1 LDIVGKEMAMRL
13 DAGLFQQQT
22 QKQILSPQMIQSMEI
37 LVLNQQQLE
46 ERISEELEE
55 NVTLERTESESG
67 SEEANSSSTE
77 GSATD
82 ELDTESFEGES
93 TEQQELVDLTER
105 YDQLQEL
112 QQADFWSESSPVKK
126 VAGADE
132 DEFEWL
138 KQTEGRAETLPEHL
152 LQQLHLRTSL
162 TPRIESLCEE
172 IIYNLDDRGW
182 LIHSIEEIRIS
193 LQQGMTREG
202 VDPRLG
208 VEPISPEEI
217 QEALVEVQSLDPSG
231 VGAVDLIDGLCL
243 QLQRDP
249 GDNQLEELIVRHHL
263 DDLARNRL
271 PHIARATGHS
281 IEEIKLAMEVIRS
294 LEPIPGRV
302 FRQDLNPRIVPD
314 VIIQQDENGEYVV
327 EVNSTSVPRL
337 KISPHY
343 REMLTASRKDPEL
356 RKYLK
361 KRIENAEWLI
371 GAVYQRN
378 STLQRVSEEVVK
390 RQGRFFRDGD
400 RHLQP
405 LRMQDVADV
414 VGVNVST
421 VSRAISGKWFQAPG
435 MIRELRS
442 LFSGGTVK
450 DDGSQESRGGVIA
463 RIQELVKSE
472 DSAKPLSDAQIV
484 VKLGEVGVR
493 ISRRTVTKYRES
505 EGIPSSRERRQY

>member
-1 LDIVGKEMAMRL
+1 MRL

-67 SEEANSSSTE
+67 SEEASSSSTE
-77 GSATD
+77 GSVTESGEEFD
-82 ELDTESFEGES
+82 SESFEGES

-105 YDQLQEL
+105 YEQLQEL
-112 QQADFWSESSPVKK
+112 QQVDFWSESSPVKK
-126 VAGADE
+126 VTGSDE

-152 LQQLHLRTSL
+152 LQQLRLRSRL
-162 TPRIESLCEE
+162 TPRIASLCEE

-182 LIHSIEEIRIS
+182 LIHSIDEIRTS
-193 LQQGMTREG
+193 LQQGIIREG

-208 VEPISPEEI
+208 MDPISAEEM
-217 QEALVEVQSLDPSG
+217 QEALQQVQSLDPSG
-231 VGAVDLIDGLCL
+231 VGAVDLVDGLCL

-249 GDNQLEELIVRHHL
+249 GENQLEELIVRHHL

-271 PHIARATGHS
+271 PHISRATGHS

-294 LEPIPGRV
+294 LEPIPGRP

-314 VIIQQDENGEYVV
+314 VVIQQDENGDYVV

-390 RQGRFFRDGD
+390 RQERFFRDGD

-405 LRMQDVADV
+405 LRMQDVADA

-463 RIQELVKSE
+463 RIQELVKNE